1 MRHRLVPL
9 LLATLLCGLVV
20 ACDGERGDR
29 PAGPGTEDTTPEAP
43 GGDSAPDDPEVTKPL
58 TEEEARAA
66 SQARAARRD
75 EVARGLLASHEARV
89 YEPTRDSGLE
99 RLEGRIVAGVGDDS
113 FEFTLDCRI
122 DEEGKVLLDIERADA
137 SVTPPRDVAE
147 MMVEIGR
154 LSVKGASAVVL
165 SRRPPIRYHSVKAP
179 DGNYIVVAP
188 PFQGDVQTSYRFDEE
203 QTVTV
208 VGHVSQAGKQVTRY
222 EYDHYKGRYLL
233 QRSFREGVGTET
245 VFEHEEHSGVLLPER
260 VTRTAG
266 ERTIVL
272 KCEWQTIVAS
282 PPIR

>member
-9 LLATLLCGLVV
+9 LLATLAFGLGV
-20 ACDGERGDR
+20 ACEGDPGGKASGEPASPAPEDDGES
-29 PAGPGTEDTTPEAP
+29 TTPETF
-43 GGDSAPDDPEVTKPL
+43 DPP

-66 SQARAARRD
+66 AEARAVQRD

-99 RLEGRIVAGVGDDS
+99 RLEGRITAGVGDDS
-113 FEFTLDCRI
+113 YEFTLDCRI
-122 DEEGKVLLDIERADA
+122 DEEGKALLDIERVDET
-137 SVTPPRDVAE
+137 VTPPRDVAE
-147 MMVEIGR
+147 LMVEMGR

-165 SRRPPIRYHSVKAP
+165 SRRPPIRYHSLKAP

-188 PFQGDVQTSYRFDEE
+188 PFQGEVQTSYRFDEE

-208 VGHVSQAGKQVTRY
+208 VGHVSPAGKQVTRY
-222 EYDHYKGRYLL
+222 EYDHFKGRYLL
-233 QRSFREGVGTET
+233 QRSFREGVGVET
-245 VFEHEEHSGVLLPER
+245 VFEHQEHSGVLLPDR

-272 KCEWQTIVAS
+272 KFDWRTIVAS
-282 PPIR
+282 PPPR